1 MRVALSG
8 DMEGIAGMR
17 SLRELLACCP
27 EYWETGRA
35 AYTADVVAAAEGLL
49 AGGAR
54 EVVVLDNHASGNPRN
69 LLPGRLPAGAREE
82 TWNVFD
88 LPAQGIDAMLQV
100 GYHPRAGV
108 RGFVPHTYTP
118 GLRLWA
124 GGEEISES
132 HGRAWAARA
141 PLLGITGSPAH
152 RATLGSLANVPF
164 IAVQEGENL
173 YAAAPAFEDDDE
185 AASAIQEFAQ
195 AALEGVRDAPH
206 PEPPPAG
213 RFEATLDGASEHQAQ
228 LMAAGGW
235 ERRGDDAFAVE
246 LEGWAEARE
255 PLAAAMGA
263 GLAPF
268 MGHLSALDLS
278 SREALTRQDPA
289 ALDELAGMFMAAIG

>member
-82 TWNVFD
+82 TCNVFD

-108 RGFVPHTYTP
+108 RGFVPHTYVPAQSRRP
-118 GLRLWA
+118 G
-124 GGEEISES
+124 
-132 HGRAWAARA
+132 
-141 PLLGITGSPAH
+141 T
-152 RATLGSLANVPF
+152 
-164 IAVQEGENL
+164 
-173 YAAAPAFEDDDE
+173 
-185 AASAIQEFAQ
+185 
-195 AALEGVRDAPH
+195 
-206 PEPPPAG
+206 
-213 RFEATLDGASEHQAQ
+213 
-228 LMAAGGW
+228 
-235 ERRGDDAFAVE
+235 
-246 LEGWAEARE
+246 
-255 PLAAAMGA
+255 
-263 GLAPF
+263 
-268 MGHLSALDLS
+268 
-278 SREALTRQDPA
+278 
-289 ALDELAGMFMAAIG
+289 